1 MDDFWL
7 SFALSFKRELLHL
20 AVKSLNVLVSTYF
33 IEHKVKGRV
42 LQVASVLQRNA
53 KTQRQNKC

>member
-20 AVKSLNVLVSTYF
+20 AVKSLNVLVSTYWPAT
-33 IEHKVKGRV
+33 HYTMLKP
-42 LQVASVLQRNA
+42 Q
-53 KTQRQNKC
+53 